1 MRTLRI
7 TRVASREGGMGVA
20 FGMGKYAFCAGGLG
34 FAVVELFDV
43 ALAEA
48 VAVPEAKGSSAKES

>member
-1 MRTLRI
+1 
-7 TRVASREGGMGVA
+7 MGVA

-43 ALAEA
+43 ALAEG
-48 VAVPEAKGSSAKES
+48 VALPVTDGKPVAEGKPVGEAK